1 MKENKRK
8 NYNWDKFSYDKDWR
22 GNQLSGIIMF
32 IVYLLVGG
40 LIIKVGVDNSKGT
53 QYSKE
58 ILKEL
63 REIKELMMKDKNE

>member
-1 MKENKRK
+1 M
-8 NYNWDKFSYDKDWR
+8 
-22 GNQLSGIIMF
+22 SGIIMF